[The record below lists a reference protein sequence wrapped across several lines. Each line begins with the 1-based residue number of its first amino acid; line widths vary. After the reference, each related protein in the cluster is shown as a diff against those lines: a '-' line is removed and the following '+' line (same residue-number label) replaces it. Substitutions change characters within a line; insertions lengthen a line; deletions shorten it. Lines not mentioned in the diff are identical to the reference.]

1 MTNRRIPFNHSQR
14 LGLDID
20 RHIALDAGAGTG
32 KTTVMAERYVQHLIA
47 SIQRSTLVLPNGPR
61 EPLTGH
67 GSLRAPARERTD
79 RKEWQ
84 GLLPS
89 EVVAITFTKK
99 AASELKARI
108 RARVA
113 ATSKSPLH
121 PDDEVSVYD
130 PRIHSDADVEM
141 LLSSLDE
148 APIST
153 IDAFL
158 SQLLSPH
165 LDLVAVHPS
174 REQIAQERA
183 PLLIEEALHSA
194 WRIRTINDAQEA
206 GVLGYVNSFIESR
219 NRIAV
224 ALGGQEVLCVKVL
237 GGSKRRFASV
247 GDIIVVTV
255 KDAIP
260 KGKVKKG
267 TVHKAVIVR
276 TRKDPGRSH

>member
-113 ATSKSPLH
+113 ATSKSPID

-130 PRIHSDADVEM
+130 LSLIH
-141 LLSSLDE
+141 
-148 APIST
+148 I
-153 IDAFL
+153 
-158 SQLLSPH
+158 
-165 LDLVAVHPS
+165 
-174 REQIAQERA
+174 
-183 PLLIEEALHSA
+183 
-194 WRIRTINDAQEA
+194 
-206 GVLGYVNSFIESR
+206 
-219 NRIAV
+219 
-224 ALGGQEVLCVKVL
+224 
-237 GGSKRRFASV
+237 
-247 GDIIVVTV
+247 
-255 KDAIP
+255 
-260 KGKVKKG
+260 
-267 TVHKAVIVR
+267 
-276 TRKDPGRSH
+276 